1 MPDPTGSEVPRF
13 HANTPP
19 IYPRYLREQ
28 ATSEGRLMGILRS
41 LLVFLWMAVTVIPF
55 ALAIILMA
63 PFVGPEARW
72 WYLARPW
79 LSGAVEAVRLVGG
92 IQYSVEG
99 EQGLPTAE
107 DNQRIILCP
116 KHQSTWEHS
125 SSPVACPILWLTF
138 SNANYFISHS
148 LAGRWPA

>member
-1 MPDPTGSEVPRF
+1 
-13 HANTPP
+13 
-19 IYPRYLREQ
+19 
-28 ATSEGRLMGILRS
+28 MGMLRS
-41 LLVFLWMAVTVIPF
+41 LLVFFWMAVTVIPF

-63 PFVGPEARW
+63 PFVGPDVRW

-107 DNQRIILCP
+107 DNQRIIQACQVEEVEQRRNAAV
-116 KHQSTWEHS
+116 KEAEDERTAWERADAVAYELVLEEEKQKERDAAKKGAS
-125 SSPVACPILWLTF
+125 SK
-138 SNANYFISHS
+138 
-148 LAGRWPA
+148 